1 MFEIFEY
8 PLTQNAS
15 PNPIPL
21 LSCTGQSLKTWAQSS
36 TYNVKLWADTCYGN
50 MNTTIHVRELIFSA
64 KNMTQQHKQY
74 NSNYDNSTQVHR
86 PVLEIIKIYISH
98 EYSYILSICWDM
110 LYLIIRLNE
119 DCWLHSFNCIKTH
132 TVIPNTDVDT
142 VESDSKLFGTID
154 RDLPASDD
162 TFTSWKMAEN
172 SLLTPW

>member
-1 MFEIFEY
+1 MQAQ
-8 PLTQNAS
+8 TQSRCCRA
-15 PNPIPL
+15 
-21 LSCTGQSLKTWAQSS
+21 QVKVLKHEPRVAHIMSNYEPTRVMETWTLQYMS
-36 TYNVKLWADTCYGN
+36 GN
-50 MNTTIHVRELIFSA
+50 WFFSA

-86 PVLEIIKIYISH
+86 PVLEIIKIYLSH

-110 LYLIIRLNE
+110 LYLSIRLNE

-172 SLLTPW
+172 FLFTPW